1 MEEEVG
7 KLWHRL
13 ISRAAQ
19 TGYPEAAVGLDEM
32 RLTAGV
38 MFRAMGGDGGL
49 SVEAA
54 PLSRHGA
61 RRSLLQWFAGTG
73 KRTERSSRDGEYL
86 RLPSRVDHFPSRALN
101 RDLYLWLAALAAA
114 GSVSAREWLEANQ
127 AMTCRVLERYPGM
140 AARYRR
146 LVDAHLAERPAPEK
160 LPDAEA
166 AQERAIRQALREPG
180 SVAAL
185 PAAPRP
191 HFPIPLWLYPSPFFG
206 PMARS
211 GMDDQEQPEE
221 EGKSRQTEEKR
232 RRKGQRVE
240 MPDGRDGLIYNR
252 METILSW
259 AEYIRINRATEEDD
273 GADAEAA
280 AEDLDRLSVARDN
293 KSTAARLRFD
303 LDLPPEEADETPL
316 GEGILHPEWDW
327 RKQRYHPDFCR
338 IRPMIADDAE
348 ATGLPEHL
356 RKAAR
361 RVRAQFEFLKPT
373 RVWLNGQP
381 EGSELDLT
389 ACIDH
394 AADRLRG
401 HVDAERGLYRDLRNH
416 GRDMACLLLADL
428 SLSTD
433 AWVNNDARVIDVIR
447 DSLFLFAEALSA
459 IGDAFGVYGF
469 SSRRRDYVRF
479 HLIKDFSDRYD
490 DAVRGRIAAIRPG
503 YYTRMGAAVRQS
515 IKVLEEQR
523 ATQRLLLILTDG
535 KPNDLDHYE
544 GRYGIEDTRMAVH
557 EARQAGLQ
565 PFCVTI
571 DEQAGDY
578 LPHLFGSDGY
588 VVIRRA
594 ADLPRELPLL
604 YARLTG

>member
-7 KLWHRL
+7 KLWHRV
-13 ISRAAQ
+13 ITRAARS
-19 TGYPEAAVGLDEM
+19 GYPQAVVHLDEI
-32 RLTAGV
+32 RLAAGV

-61 RRSLLQWFAGTG
+61 RRNLLQWFAGTG

-86 RLPSRVDHFPSRALN
+86 RLPSQVDHFPSQALN
-101 RDLYLWLAALAAA
+101 RDLYLWLAALAACGTVYA
-114 GSVSAREWLEANQ
+114 DDWLAANQ
-127 AMTCRVLERYPGM
+127 AMTRRVLAQYPGM
-140 AARYRR
+140 HSRYQR
-146 LVDAHLAERPAPEK
+146 LVEAHLLERPKPGS
-160 LPDAEA
+160 LPAEEA
-166 AQERAIRQALREPG
+166 AQEGALRQALQEPG
-180 SVAAL
+180 SVDTL
-185 PAAPRP
+185 PPAPRP
-191 HFPIPLWLYPSPFFG
+191 HYPVPLWLYPSPYYQQAG
-206 PMARS
+206 KS
-211 GMDDQEQPEE
+211 DVGDQEQPDQ
-221 EGKSRQTEEKR
+221 EGKSRQSEDKR
-232 RRKGQRVE
+232 RRKAQRVE
-240 MPDGRDGLIYNR
+240 MPDGRDGLIFNR

-259 AEYIRINRATEEDD
+259 AEYIRLNRATEEDD
-273 GADAEAA
+273 NSDAEAA

-303 LDLPPEEADETPL
+303 LDLPPEECDDTPL
-316 GEGILHPEWDW
+316 GGGILHPEWDW
-327 RKQRYHPDFCR
+327 RKQRYHKDFCR
-338 IRPMIADDAE
+338 IRPMIADDAVP
-348 ATGLPEHL
+348 TGLPEHL

-389 ACIDH
+389 ACVDH

-401 HVDAERGLYRDLRNH
+401 NMDGERGLYRDLRNH
-416 GRDMACLLLADL
+416 ARDMACMLLADL

-459 IGDAFGVYGF
+459 IGDEFGIYGF

-479 HLIKDFSDRYD
+479 HLLKDFHDRYD
-490 DAVRGRIAAIRPG
+490 EKVRGRIEAIRPG
-503 YYTRMGAAVRQS
+503 YYTRMGAAIRQS
-515 IKVLEEQR
+515 IKVLVEQR

-594 ADLPRELPLL
+594 AELPKELPLL